1 MDVIIELAN
10 KLFKP
15 HLGHG
20 WTNHHADHFDS
31 IGSTF
36 WSEILQSA

>member
-15 HLGHG
+15 ILDMGG
-20 WTNHHADHFDS
+20 PIIMSDHFDS

-36 WSEILQSA
+36 WSEILQST